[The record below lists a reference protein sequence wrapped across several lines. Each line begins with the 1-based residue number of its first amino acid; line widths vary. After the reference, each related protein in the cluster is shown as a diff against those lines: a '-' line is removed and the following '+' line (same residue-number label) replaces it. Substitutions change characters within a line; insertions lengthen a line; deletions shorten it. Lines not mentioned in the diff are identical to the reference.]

1 MSSSA
6 IKRPEKPARDTI
18 APSDLTF
25 GLFTCKRCI
34 WIKYWFKVTMPG
46 QFPLVKPLADA
57 QEEHFR
63 RASMQD
69 LDPTLAPGVVKQW
82 GQWVKSSPLVVAGR
96 TTTWKILGIYDLLAH
111 YEDGSVG
118 IIDCKVSDSDRDN
131 GEFYAPQ
138 LEAYA
143 HALENPDRGKPFPVS
158 SMGLLVWK
166 LNGVTPTADG
176 THGFGV
182 TQHYLPVERN
192 SKKFHALLEELVDV
206 IEGEFPDAGPE
217 CPTCNYLVQRAQIQ
231 SIG

>member
-6 IKRPEKPARDTI
+6 IKRPEKPARETI

-25 GLFTCKRCI
+25 GLSTCKRCI

-82 GQWVKSSPLVVAGR
+82 GQWVKSSPLVIAGR
-96 TTTWKILGIYDLLAH
+96 ATTWKILGIYDLLAH

-182 TQHYLPVERN
+182 TQRYLPVERD

-217 CPTCNYLVQRAQIQ
+217 CPTCNYLVQRAQIH
-231 SIG
+231 SI

>member
-1 MSSSA
+1 MSPSA

-25 GLFTCKRCI
+25 GLSTCKRCI

-63 RASMQD
+63 RASMPD
-69 LDPTLAPGVVKQW
+69 LDPQLAPGVVKQW
-82 GQWVKSSPLVVAGR
+82 GQWVKSSPLVIAGR
-96 TTTWKILGIYDLLAH
+96 TTSWKILGIYDLLAH

-158 SMGLLVWK
+158 SIGLLVWK

-176 THGFGV
+176 AYGFGV
-182 TQHYLPVERN
+182 TQHYLPVERD
-192 SKKFHALLEELVDV
+192 SKKFHSLLEELVAV

-217 CPTCNYLVQRAQIQ
+217 CPTCNYLVQRAEIQ
-231 SIG
+231 SI

>member
-1 MSSSA
+1 MSPSA
-6 IKRPEKPARDTI
+6 IKRPEKPARETI

-25 GLFTCKRCI
+25 GLSTCKRCI

-63 RASMQD
+63 RAAMVD
-69 LDPTLAPGVVKQW
+69 LDPKLAPGVVKQW
-82 GQWVKSSPLVVAGR
+82 GQWVKSAPLVIAGR
-96 TTTWKILGIYDLLAH
+96 MTSWKILGSYDLLAH

-131 GEFYAPQ
+131 GAFYAPQ

-176 THGFGV
+176 AYGFGV
-182 TQHYLPVERN
+182 TQHYLPVERD
-192 SKKFHALLEELVDV
+192 SQKFNALLEELIDV
-206 IEGEFPDAGPE
+206 IEGDFPDAGPE
-217 CPTCNYLVQRAQIQ
+217 CPTCNYLVQRAEIQ
-231 SIG
+231 SI

>member
-1 MSSSA
+1 MSPSA

-25 GLFTCKRCI
+25 GLSTCKRCI
-34 WIKYWFKVTMPG
+34 WIKYWFKVTMPA

-63 RASMQD
+63 RASMPD
-69 LDPTLAPGVVKQW
+69 LDPQLAPGVVKQW
-82 GQWVKSSPLVVAGR
+82 GQWVKSSPLVIAGR

-176 THGFGV
+176 AYGFGV
-182 TQHYLPVERN
+182 TQHYLPVERD
-192 SKKFHALLEELVDV
+192 SKKFSALLEELVDV

-231 SIG
+231 SI

>member
-6 IKRPEKPARDTI
+6 IKRPEKPARETI

-25 GLFTCKRCI
+25 GLSTCKRCI

-82 GQWVKSSPLVVAGR
+82 GQWVKSSPLVIAGR
-96 TTTWKILGIYDLLAH
+96 ATTWKILGIYDLLAH

-176 THGFGV
+176 TYGFGV
-182 TQHYLPVERN
+182 TQHYLPVERD

-231 SIG
+231 SI

>member
-1 MSSSA
+1 MSPSA
-6 IKRPEKPARDTI
+6 IKRPEKPARETI

-25 GLFTCKRCI
+25 GLSTCKRCI

-69 LDPTLAPGVVKQW
+69 LDPNLAPGVIKQW
-82 GQWVKSSPLVVAGR
+82 GQWVKSAPLVIAGR
-96 TTTWKILGIYDLLAH
+96 ETAWKILGIYDLLAH
-111 YEDGSVG
+111 YEDGTVG

-131 GEFYAPQ
+131 GAFYAPQ

-158 SMGLLVWK
+158 SMGLLVWR

-176 THGFGV
+176 SYGFGV
-182 TQHYLPVERN
+182 TQHYLPVERD
-192 SKKFHALLEELVDV
+192 SQKFNALLEELIDV
-206 IEGEFPDAGPE
+206 IEGDFPDAGPE
-217 CPTCNYLVQRAQIQ
+217 CPTCNYLVQRAEIQ
-231 SIG
+231 SL

>member
-1 MSSSA
+1 
-6 IKRPEKPARDTI
+6 
-18 APSDLTF
+18 
-25 GLFTCKRCI
+25 
-34 WIKYWFKVTMPG
+34 MPG

-69 LDPTLAPGVVKQW
+69 LDPSLAPGVVKQW
-82 GQWVKSSPLVVAGR
+82 GQWVKSSPLVIAGR

-166 LNGVTPTADG
+166 LNGITPTADG

-182 TQHYLPVERN
+182 TQHYLPVERD

-231 SIG
+231 SI

>member
-25 GLFTCKRCI
+25 GLSTCKRCI

-69 LDPTLAPGVVKQW
+69 LDSSLAPGVVKQW
-82 GQWVKSSPLVVAGR
+82 GQWVKSSPLVIAGR

-176 THGFGV
+176 TFGFGV
-182 TQHYLPVERN
+182 TQHYLPVERD

-231 SIG
+231 SI

>member
-1 MSSSA
+1 MSPSA
-6 IKRPEKPARDTI
+6 IKRPEKPARETI

-25 GLFTCKRCI
+25 GLSTCKRCL

-69 LDPTLAPGVVKQW
+69 LDPNLAPGVIKQW
-82 GQWVKSSPLVVAGR
+82 GQWVKSAPLVIAGR
-96 TTTWKILGIYDLLAH
+96 ETTWKILGIYDLLAH
-111 YEDGSVG
+111 YEDGSIG

-131 GEFYAPQ
+131 GAFYAPQ

-158 SMGLLVWK
+158 SMGLLVWR
-166 LNGVTPTADG
+166 LNGVTPTAEG
-176 THGFGV
+176 SFGFGV
-182 TQHYLPVERN
+182 TQHYLPVERD
-192 SKKFHALLEELVDV
+192 SQKFNALLEELIDV
-206 IEGEFPDAGPE
+206 IEGDFPDAGPE
-217 CPTCNYLVQRAQIQ
+217 CPTCTYLVQRAEIQ
-231 SIG
+231 SL

>member
-1 MSSSA
+1 MSPSA

-25 GLFTCKRCI
+25 GLSTCKRCI

-63 RASMQD
+63 RASMPD
-69 LDPTLAPGVVKQW
+69 LDPQLAPGVVKQW
-82 GQWVKSSPLVVAGR
+82 GQWVKSSPLVIAGR

-176 THGFGV
+176 AYGFGV
-182 TQHYLPVERN
+182 TQHYLPVERD
-192 SKKFHALLEELVDV
+192 SKKFSALLEELVDV

-217 CPTCNYLVQRAQIQ
+217 CPTCNYLVQRAEIQ
-231 SIG
+231 SI

>member
-25 GLFTCKRCI
+25 GLSTCKRCI

-69 LDPTLAPGVVKQW
+69 LDSTLAPGVVKQW
-82 GQWVKSSPLVVAGR
+82 GQWVKSSPLVIAGR

-118 IIDCKVSDSDRDN
+118 IIDCKVSDSERDN

-143 HALENPDRGKPFPVS
+143 HALENPDKGKPFPVS

-166 LNGVTPTADG
+166 LNGVAETADG
-176 THGFGV
+176 AHGFGV
-182 TQHYLPVERN
+182 TQRYLPVERD
-192 SKKFHALLEELVDV
+192 SAKFNLLLEELVDV
-206 IEGEFPDAGPE
+206 IEGEFPDSGPE

-231 SIG
+231 SI

>member
-25 GLFTCKRCI
+25 GLSTCKRCI

-69 LDPTLAPGVVKQW
+69 LDSSLSPGVVKQW
-82 GQWVKSSPLVVAGR
+82 GQWVKSSPLVIAGR

-166 LNGVTPTADG
+166 LNGVTPTADA
-176 THGFGV
+176 TYGFGV
-182 TQHYLPVERN
+182 TQHYLPVERD

-231 SIG
+231 SI